1 MRRILLQSVILLLA
15 LGLSAEASVDSVPD
29 IRSMLR
35 SYVGRKG
42 CHTVQLGKPMIRMM
56 AGDDISS
63 FAGIEEV
70 MTLQASDVD
79 YPELET
85 EFSRLISSDGG
96 FELVSSRSE
105 GSVREQAFI
114 KDSGAG
120 SAFVMLCSNSG
131 EMSIIFIFG
140 DFDLKSVAKL
150 PKIIK

>member
-1 MRRILLQSVILLLA
+1 MLSF
-15 LGLSAEASVDSVPD
+15 GLSAEAAADSVSD
-29 IRSMLR
+29 IRSLLR
-35 SYVGRKG
+35 SYVGRDG

-70 MTLQASDVD
+70 TTLQASDAD
-79 YPELET
+79 YPELEA
-85 EFSRLISSDGG
+85 EFSRLISSDDG

-114 KDSGAG
+114 KDGGAG

-131 EMSIIFIFG
+131 VTSIIFIFG
-140 DFDLKSVAKL
+140 DFDLKSVAQL